1 MFTRYDKFLAAFV
14 IALFSF
20 IRSYFGIDVGV
31 DDATANQIAQA
42 LMAAVVWLVP
52 NKPKAE

>member
-1 MFTRYDKFLAAFV
+1 MFTRYDKFIAALIV
-14 IALFSF
+14 ALFSF

-31 DDATANQIAQA
+31 DDATASQIAQV

-52 NKPKAE
+52 NKPAVK